1 MSLNPSLLIHVLDNF
16 ESGLENF
23 GIVNSDV
30 FNELLFFLSKYDIK
44 IKDNRIDVSIQNKL
58 GIALIAIY
66 NGVDLATICSK
77 INWHDFELFSS
88 EIMRCHGYAVY
99 TNYRINNPRREI
111 DIVGIKSQKAL
122 LIDCKHWK
130 KNSLTGLK
138 HIAERQKSRGMLFL
152 KKTEMNIKNAFPIIL
167 TFLPCATQFIDGI
180 PIVSIN
186 TLNSFLLDF
195 DGYHQNIC
203 KI

>member
-1 MSLNPSLLIHVLDNF
+1 LSLNPSLLVYVLDNF
-16 ESGLENF
+16 ESGLKNF

-30 FNELLFFLSKYDIK
+30 FNELLFFLSQYGIK
-44 IKDNRIDVSIQNKL
+44 IKDNKIDISIHNKL
-58 GIALIAIY
+58 TIALIAVY
-66 NGVDLATICSK
+66 NGVDLVSICGK

-88 EIMRCHGYAVY
+88 EIMKAHGYDVY
-99 TNYRINNPRREI
+99 TNFRLNNPRREI

-122 LIDCKHWK
+122 LIDCKHWR

-138 HIAERQKSRGMLFL
+138 HIAEKQKSRSMLFL
-152 KKTEMNIKNAFPIIL
+152 KKTKMNIGNAFPIIL
-167 TFLPCATQFIDGI
+167 TFLPGAIQFIDGI

-186 TLNSFLLDF
+186 KLNSFLMDF
-195 DGYHQNIC
+195 DNNCQNIY

>member
-1 MSLNPSLLIHVLDNF
+1 MSLNPSLLVYVLDNF
-16 ESGLENF
+16 ESGLEHF

-30 FNELLFFLSKYDIK
+30 FDELLFFLSQYDIK
-44 IKDNRIDVSIQNKL
+44 IKDNKIGISIHNKL
-58 GIALIAIY
+58 TIALIAVY
-66 NGVDLATICSK
+66 NGVDLVSICSK

-88 EIMRCHGYAVY
+88 EIMKCHGYSVY
-99 TNYRINNPRREI
+99 KNFRLNNPRREI

-138 HIAERQKSRGMLFL
+138 HIAEKQKSRSVLFL
-152 KKTEMNIKNAFPIIL
+152 EKTKMNIKNAFPIVL
-167 TFLPCATQFIDGI
+167 TFLPNAIQFIDGI
-180 PIVSIN
+180 PLVSISA
-186 TLNSFLLDF
+186 LNSFLMDF
-195 DGYHQNIC
+195 DDGCQNFC

>member
-1 MSLNPSLLIHVLDNF
+1 MSLNPSLLVYVLENF
-16 ESGLENF
+16 ESSLKNF

-30 FNELLFFLSKYDIK
+30 FNELLFFLSKYGIK
-44 IKDNRIDVSIQNKL
+44 IKDNKIDNSIHNKL
-58 GIALIAIY
+58 AIALIAVY
-66 NGVDLATICSK
+66 NGVDLVSICSK

-88 EIMRCHGYAVY
+88 EIMKAHGYAVY
-99 TNYRINNPRREI
+99 TNYRLNNPRREI

-138 HIAERQKSRGMLFL
+138 HIAEKQKSRSMLFL
-152 KKTEMNIKNAFPIIL
+152 KKTKMNIKNAFPIIL
-167 TFLPCATQFIDGI
+167 TFLPGAIQFIDGI

-186 TLNSFLLDF
+186 TLNSFLMDF
-195 DGYHQNIC
+195 DNNCQNIC

>member
-1 MSLNPSLLIHVLDNF
+1 LSLNPSLLVYVLDNF

-23 GIVNSDV
+23 GIVNNDV
-30 FNELLFFLSKYDIK
+30 FNELLFFLSQYDIK
-44 IKDNRIDVSIQNKL
+44 IKDNEIDISIHNKL
-58 GIALIAIY
+58 AIALIAVY
-66 NGVDLATICSK
+66 NGVDLAAICSK

-99 TNYRINNPRREI
+99 TNFRLNKPRREI

-138 HIAERQKSRGMLFL
+138 HIAEKQKSRGMLFL
-152 KKTEMNIKNAFPIIL
+152 KKSKMNIKYAFPIIL
-167 TFLPCATQFIDGI
+167 TFLPSVTQFIDGV

-195 DGYHQNIC
+195 DNNNQNIY

>member
-1 MSLNPSLLIHVLDNF
+1 LSLNPSLLVYVLDNF
-16 ESGLENF
+16 ETGLENF
-23 GIVNSDV
+23 GIVNNDI
-30 FNELLFFLSKYDIK
+30 FNELLFFLSHYNIK
-44 IKDNRIDVSIQNKL
+44 ITDNRIDISIHNKL
-58 GIALIAIY
+58 AIALMAVY

-88 EIMRCHGYAVY
+88 ELMRFHGYAVY
-99 TNYRINNPRREI
+99 TNFRLTSPRREI
-111 DIVGIKSQKAL
+111 DIVGIKSQRAL

-138 HIAERQKSRGMLFL
+138 HIAEKQKSRGVLFL
-152 KKTEMNIKNAFPIIL
+152 KKAKMNIINAFPIIL
-167 TFLPCATQFIDGI
+167 TFLPSAIQFIDGV

-195 DGYHQNIC
+195 DNNCQNFC

>member
-1 MSLNPSLLIHVLDNF
+1 LDNF

-30 FNELLFFLSKYDIK
+30 FNEMLFFLSQYDIK
-44 IKDNRIDVSIQNKL
+44 ITDNKIVISIRNKL
-58 GIALIAIY
+58 AIALIAVY

-88 EIMRCHGYAVY
+88 ELMRFHGYAVY
-99 TNYRINNPRREI
+99 TNFRLTSPSREI
-111 DIVGIKSQKAL
+111 DIVGIKSQRAL

-138 HIAERQKSRGMLFL
+138 HIAEKQKSRGNLFL
-152 KKTEMNIKNAFPIIL
+152 KKAKMNIKNAFPIIL
-167 TFLPCATQFIDGI
+167 TFLPSTIQFIDGI

-195 DGYHQNIC
+195 DNNCQNFC

>member
-1 MSLNPSLLIHVLDNF
+1 MLLVYVLDNF
-16 ESGLENF
+16 ESGLKNF

-30 FNELLFFLSKYDIK
+30 FNELLFFLSKYGIK
-44 IKDNRIDVSIQNKL
+44 IKDNKIDNSIHNKL
-58 GIALIAIY
+58 AIALIAVY
-66 NGVDLATICSK
+66 NGVDLVSICSK

-88 EIMRCHGYAVY
+88 EIMKAHGYAVY
-99 TNYRINNPRREI
+99 TNYRLNNPRREI

-138 HIAERQKSRGMLFL
+138 HIAEKQKSRSMLFL
-152 KKTEMNIKNAFPIIL
+152 KKTKMNIKNAFPIIL
-167 TFLPCATQFIDGI
+167 TFLPGAIQFIDGI

-186 TLNSFLLDF
+186 TLNSFLMDF
-195 DGYHQNIC
+195 DNNCQNIC